1 MPDAAPLRDLQR
13 NVRITGNG
21 NKGMRDGIRMLADD
35 SSRCIRIREWSIN
48 DARADE
54 GADALLC

>member
-1 MPDAAPLRDLQR
+1 
-13 NVRITGNG
+13 
-21 NKGMRDGIRMLADD
+21 MRDGIRMLADD